1 MNTQSETAIKHSDVI
16 NQIVLNR
23 QNTEEIGRVAELWLD
38 PIAHQVLGLVCKSG
52 LLGRKKRSF
61 TWVEIEAIGSDSIL
75 VYLDSETA
83 AKKPPSV
90 ESIVGHQL
98 WTDGGNQA
106 GTLMD
111 YRFDPQT
118 GKVVE
123 YIFGSKG
130 WRGLTD
136 GTYRLPPVAIASV
149 GGKRVM
155 AIETMVQNAEHYTG
169 GINHKISQAAE
180 SLKDDYAKTK
190 EDMAA
195 LVEGAQGLATQ
206 VQETTKKVAENT
218 QEKLSDVAGQVQETT
233 KKVAGN
239 AQDKFS
245 DVADQVQ
252 ETTKKVAE
260 NTQNKFSE
268 VAGQAQQTTKQLTG
282 NAQQKLSD
290 VTTQLQETPKKVA
303 ENSQNK
309 FSEVA
314 GQVQQSAKQLTG
326 NTKEKLSEV
335 TTQVQQTTKK
345 VAENTQNKF
354 SEVAG
359 QAQQTTKQLTDQ
371 AQEKL
376 VQVKTKLPSAD
387 SATTTEA
394 ADKDKTL
401 KASSE
406 PESAQTALKH

>member
-61 TWVEIEAIGSDSIL
+61 TWAEIEAIGSDSIL

-130 WRGLTD
+130 WRGVTD
-136 GTYRLPPVAIASV
+136 GSYRLPPVAIASV

-155 AIETMVQNAEHYTG
+155 AIEAMVQNAEQYTD
-169 GINHKISQAAE
+169 GINQKVAQAAE

-195 LVEGAQGLATQ
+195 LMEGAQGLATQ
-206 VQETTKKVAENT
+206 VQENAKTVAGNA

-233 KKVAGN
+233 KKVA
-239 AQDKFS
+239 
-245 DVADQVQ
+245 
-252 ETTKKVAE
+252 E
-260 NTQNKFSE
+260 NTQQKLSD

-282 NAQQKLSD
+282 NAQQKLS
-290 VTTQLQETPKKVA
+290 
-303 ENSQNK
+303 N
-309 FSEVA
+309 VA
-314 GQVQQSAKQLTG
+314 GQVQ
-326 NTKEKLSEV
+326 E
-335 TTQVQQTTKK
+335 TTKK
-345 VAENTQNKF
+345 VAENTQQKL
-354 SEVAG
+354 SDVAG
-359 QAQQTTKQLTDQ
+359 QAQQTTKQLTGNAQQKLSEVAGQ
-371 AQEKL
+371 AQ
-376 VQVKTKLPSAD
+376 
-387 SATTTEA
+387 
-394 ADKDKTL
+394 
-401 KASSE
+401 
-406 PESAQTALKH
+406 